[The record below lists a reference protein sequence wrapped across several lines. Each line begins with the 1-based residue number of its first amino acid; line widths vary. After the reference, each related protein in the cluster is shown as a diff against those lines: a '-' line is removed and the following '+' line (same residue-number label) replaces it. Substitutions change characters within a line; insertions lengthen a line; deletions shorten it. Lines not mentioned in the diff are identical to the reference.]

1 MKHWLCFLPNY
12 HRQRIIDFGELQL
25 FDRYAD
31 DFVIKKIIYMHPL
44 IQALRSEL
52 VAIIARIDS
61 GDCDIYDIDDMD
73 EVVSVIRKVSH
84 RDKPL
89 SKYAACEYLH
99 ISRATFDNYVQQGL
113 IPQGVHE
120 QGFKELSWY
129 KKDLDL
135 YREKYGKKKRK

>member
-1 MKHWLCFLPNY
+1 MNS
-12 HRQRIIDFGELQL
+12 
-25 FDRYAD
+25 
-31 DFVIKKIIYMHPL
+31 L
-44 IQALRSEL
+44 IQLLRSEL
-52 VAIIARIDS
+52 VAIIKRIDN
-61 GDCDIYDIDDMD
+61 GDCDISDVDDMN
-73 EVVSVIRKVSH
+73 EVITVLRKTTH

-113 IPQGVHE
+113 IPQGVNE

-135 YREKYGKKKRK
+135 YREKYGKKRK